1 MSVPTPPQDPAPRG
15 SIIYE
20 HGPLRMK
27 RCRYGAMLYA
37 ATAPYIGRSFDLY
50 GEYSEAEAVVFKR
63 LAAPG
68 MCVLDAGANIGAHTL
83 VFAQAVGPAGM
94 VIAAEPQ
101 RVAVQILNANLALNG
116 IVNTRVLACALGDE
130 IGTIQIPAPDPSR
143 PALGTVSVGQG
154 VERVRIVTID
164 SLRLP
169 RCDFIKVDVEGF
181 ECQVLRGARETVGR
195 TRPLLYVEND
205 RVARSGE
212 LLRLLAEL
220 GYACHPHAPPLFN
233 PANFFGNP
241 DNVFGGTVS
250 HNLLCVPRER
260 AGVNLAGF
268 GAAVEPGAG

>member
-1 MSVPTPPQDPAPRG
+1 MSAPPPDPAPRG

-27 RCRYGAMLYA
+27 RCRYGTMLYA

-50 GEYSEAEAVVFKR
+50 GEYSEAEAAVFR
-63 LAAPG
+63 QLAAPG
-68 MCVLDAGANIGAHTL
+68 TCVVDAGANIGAHTL
-83 VFAQAVGPAGM
+83 VFAGAVGPAGI

-130 IGTIQIPAPDPSR
+130 VGTIQIPAPDPSR
-143 PALGTVSVGQG
+143 PVLGTVSVGHG
-154 VERVRIVTID
+154 MERVRIVTID
-164 SLRLP
+164 SLRLR

-212 LLRLLAEL
+212 LLRLLTEL

-233 PANFFGNP
+233 PMNFFGNP
-241 DNVFGGTVS
+241 ENVFGGIAS
-250 HNLLCVPRER
+250 RNLLCVPNER
-260 AGVNLAGF
+260 APVGLVGV
-268 GAAVEPGAG
+268 GAAVQPEIG

>member
-1 MSVPTPPQDPAPRG
+1 
-15 SIIYE
+15 
-20 HGPLRMK
+20 
-27 RCRYGAMLYA
+27 MLYPV
-37 ATAPYIGRSFDLY
+37 TAPYIGRSFDLY
-50 GEYSEAEAVVFKR
+50 GEYSEAEAAVFR
-63 LAAPG
+63 QLVTPG
-68 MCVLDAGANIGAHTL
+68 MCVLDVGANIGAHTM
-83 VFAQAVGPAGM
+83 VFAGAAGPAGT

-116 IVNTRVLACALGDE
+116 IVNTRVLACAVGDE
-130 IGTIQIPAPDPSR
+130 VGTIQIPAPDPSR
-143 PALGTVSVGQG
+143 PALGTVSVGHG

-164 SLRLP
+164 ALGLP

-220 GYACHPHAPPLFN
+220 GYACHSHAPPLFN

-241 DNVFGGTVS
+241 ENVFGGIAS
-250 HNLLCVPRER
+250 HNLLCVPEER
-260 AGVNLAGF
+260 AGVNPEGF
-268 GAAVEPGAG
+268 GAAVVPGAG